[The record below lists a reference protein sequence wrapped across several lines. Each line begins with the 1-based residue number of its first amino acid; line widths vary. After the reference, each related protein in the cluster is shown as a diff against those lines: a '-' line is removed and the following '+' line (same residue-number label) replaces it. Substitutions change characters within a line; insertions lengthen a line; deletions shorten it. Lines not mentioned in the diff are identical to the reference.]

1 MYYENRDVKCFG
13 RYFYKE
19 LLLPPKTKSM
29 GRCGR
34 RERVGKENKEG
45 QRGRK
50 GRREKEC
57 GIEATA
63 AVCLT
68 LEMV

>member
-1 MYYENRDVKCFG
+1 MPSQLSI

-19 LLLPPKTKSM
+19 QLLPPKTKSM
-29 GRCGR
+29 GQCGR
-34 RERVGKENKEG
+34 RERVGKEKKEG
-45 QRGRK
+45 QK